1 MGPSLRGFL
10 LGVGSRCS
18 CAATAKWGRTML
30 YLDHAATAPP
40 LPEALVAFEVAA
52 REAYANP
59 GSLHALGAQAAR
71 ALVEARADLKRAFGA
86 RDYRVVLTATGTE
99 ANDLGIR
106 GMARTVRGK
115 VERASG
121 KPARVLVSNI
131 EHPCSLL
138 PARAL
143 AQEGFVVEEVA
154 ADSAGVV
161 RTEALVDQLG
171 DDVAL
176 VSLHWANNELG
187 SLLPLA
193 ELVQATRQHAPLAS
207 FHSDAV
213 QAAGKRMESFDSL
226 GADSLAIAAHK
237 FGGLRGCAALFLRE
251 GASDPQAMS
260 LGGGHEG
267 GLRSGTENVMGAVA
281 MAAAAKHRAASLR
294 AEPRRYLNRRARLLD
309 ALRAAAPK
317 CVVVGPQEEADCL
330 GSILSVAFPKVAAET
345 LLHMLEAEGIA
356 CGSGSA
362 CSSHGHTESAIL
374 NAIALPT
381 KLCNSVLRFSLDGS
395 ETDQQLASVR
405 AALAASLKRLGH

>member
-1 MGPSLRGFL
+1 
-10 LGVGSRCS
+10 
-18 CAATAKWGRTML
+18 ML

-40 LPEALVAFEVAA
+40 LPEALAAFEVAA

-59 GSLHALGAQAAR
+59 GSLHALGARAAR

-106 GMARTVRGK
+106 GMARAVRGK

-121 KPARVLVSNI
+121 EPARVLVSNI

-143 AQEGFVVEEVA
+143 ASEGFVVEELA
-154 ADSAGVV
+154 ADAAGVV
-161 RTEALVDQLG
+161 RTEALVERLG

-193 ELVQATRQHAPLAS
+193 ELVQATRQHAPHAC

-213 QAAGKRMESFDSL
+213 QAAGKRCESFDSL
-226 GADSLAIAAHK
+226 GADSIAIAAHK

-251 GASDPQAMS
+251 GSPEPQAMS
-260 LGGGHEG
+260 IGGGHEG

-281 MAAAAKHRAASLR
+281 MAAAAKHRAESLR
-294 AEPRRYLNRRARLLD
+294 VEPRRYLDRRARLLD
-309 ALRAAAPK
+309 ALRAVAPD
-317 CVVVGPQEEADCL
+317 CEVVGPQDEADCL
-330 GSILSVAFPKVAAET
+330 GSILSVAFPKAVAET
-345 LLHMLEAEGIA
+345 LLHMLEVEGIA

-374 NAIALPT
+374 NAIALPQE
-381 KLCNSVLRFSLDGS
+381 LRNSVLRFSLDGS
-395 ETDQQLASVR
+395 ESKEQLESVG
-405 AALAASLKRLGH
+405 AALAASLKRLGL

>member
-1 MGPSLRGFL
+1 
-10 LGVGSRCS
+10 
-18 CAATAKWGRTML
+18 ML

-40 LPEALVAFEVAA
+40 LPEALAAFEVAA

-59 GSLHALGAQAAR
+59 GSLHALGARAAR

-86 RDYRVVLTATGTE
+86 SDYRVVLTATGTE

-106 GMARTVRGK
+106 GMARAVRRK

-143 AQEGFVVEEVA
+143 AAEGFVVEELA
-154 ADSAGVV
+154 ADAAGVV
-161 RTEALVDQLG
+161 RTAALVNRLG

-193 ELVQATRQHAPLAS
+193 DLVQATRQHAPHAC
-207 FHSDAV
+207 FHTDAV
-213 QAAGKRMESFDSL
+213 QAAGKRSESFDSL
-226 GADSLAIAAHK
+226 GADSIAIAAHK

-251 GASDPQAMS
+251 GSPEPQAMS

-281 MAAAAKHRAASLR
+281 MAAAAKHRAESLR
-294 AEPRRYLNRRARLLD
+294 SEPRRYVDRRARLLD
-309 ALRAAAPK
+309 ALRAVAPD
-317 CVVVGPQEEADCL
+317 CVVVGPQEEPDCL
-330 GSILSVAFPKVAAET
+330 GSILSVAFPNAVAET

-374 NAIALPT
+374 NAIALP
-381 KLCNSVLRFSLDGS
+381 LDLRNSVLRFSLDGS
-395 ETDQQLASVR
+395 ESDEQLASVGV
-405 AALAASLKRLGH
+405 ALAASLKRLGI

>member
-1 MGPSLRGFL
+1 
-10 LGVGSRCS
+10 
-18 CAATAKWGRTML
+18 ML

-40 LPEALVAFEVAA
+40 LPEALAAFEVAA

-106 GMARTVRGK
+106 GMARAVRAK

-121 KPARVLVSNI
+121 KPARILVSNI
-131 EHPCSLL
+131 EHPCSLM

-143 AQEGFVVEEVA
+143 AEEGFVVEELA
-154 ADSAGVV
+154 ADAAGVV
-161 RTEALVDQLG
+161 RTEVLLDRLG

-193 ELVQATRQHAPLAS
+193 ELVQATRQHAPHAS

-213 QAAGKRMESFDSL
+213 QAAGKRTESFDSL
-226 GADSLAIAAHK
+226 GADSIAIAAHK
-237 FGGLRGCAALFLRE
+237 FGGLRGCAALFLRD
-251 GASDPQAMS
+251 GATDPLPLN

-281 MAAAAKHRAASLR
+281 MAAAATHRTASLR
-294 AEPRRYLNRRARLLD
+294 ADPRRYLHRRARLLE
-309 ALRAAAPK
+309 ALRAAAPD
-317 CVVVGPQEEADCL
+317 CVVVGPQGDSDCL
-330 GSILSVAFPKVAAET
+330 GSILSVAFPGAVAET

-374 NAIALPT
+374 NAIALP
-381 KLCNSVLRFSLDGS
+381 KELRNSVLRFSLDGS
-395 ETDQQLASVR
+395 ESDEQLGSVGVALAS
-405 AALAASLKRLGH
+405 SLRRLGI

>member
-1 MGPSLRGFL
+1 
-10 LGVGSRCS
+10 
-18 CAATAKWGRTML
+18 ML

-40 LPEALVAFEVAA
+40 LPEALTAFEAAA

-59 GSLHALGAQAAR
+59 GSLHALGAKAAR
-71 ALVEARADLKRAFGA
+71 ALVEARADLRRAFGA
-86 RDYRVVLTATGTE
+86 RNYRVILTATGTE

-106 GMARTVRGK
+106 GIARAVQAK

-121 KPARVLVSNI
+121 KPARILVSNI

-143 AQEGFVVEEVA
+143 AAEGFVVEELA
-154 ADSAGVV
+154 ADAAGVL
-161 RTEALVDQLG
+161 RTEKLVEALD

-187 SLLPLA
+187 SILPLA
-193 ELVQATRQHAPLAS
+193 ELVQATRQHAPHAS

-213 QAAGKRMESFDSL
+213 QAAGKRSESFDSL
-226 GADSLAIAAHK
+226 GADSFAIAAHK

-251 GASDPQAMS
+251 GSPEPQAMS

-281 MAAAAKHRAASLR
+281 MAAAAKHRAESLR
-294 AEPRRYLNRRARLLD
+294 AEPRRYLDRRARLLD
-309 ALRAAAPK
+309 VLRTEAPD

-330 GSILSVAFPKVAAET
+330 GSILSVAFPGMVAET

-374 NAIALPT
+374 QAIDLPQE
-381 KLCNSVLRFSLDGS
+381 LRNSVLRFSLDGS
-395 ETDQQLASVR
+395 ESGDQLRSVGT
-405 AALAASLKRLGH
+405 ALAACRKQLCR

>member
-1 MGPSLRGFL
+1 
-10 LGVGSRCS
+10 
-18 CAATAKWGRTML
+18 ML